1 MASSASSSAHGASKF
16 LGGLPSRGYFS
27 STVPSSNP
35 GSMRVYICLHDTSP
49 PEDQDIKT
57 NQQNILIR
65 SLMLK
70 NSSSKDGK
78 GVAAADSSRKRAGEK
93 ISDSR
98 AKRASAQVCST
109 KGASN
114 SEVPSKHL
122 YNLTVE
128 RLRAL
133 LKARGLSPKG
143 KKDELISRLRS
154 SDV

>member
-1 MASSASSSAHGASKF
+1 MAPSSSSSGHGASKF
-16 LGGLPSRGYFS
+16 LGDLPSRGFFS

-35 GSMRVYICLHDTSP
+35 GSMRVYICLHDTAP
-49 PEDQDIKT
+49 PEDQEIKT

-78 GVAAADSSRKRAGEK
+78 GVATGESSRKRAGEK

-98 AKRASAQVCST
+98 AKKAAQVCSS

-114 SEVPSKHL
+114 NETPTKDL
-122 YNLTVE
+122 QNLTVE

-133 LKARGLSPKG
+133 LKAKGLSLRG
-143 KKDELISRLRS
+143 KKDELIARLRS
-154 SDV
+154 ADG